1 MTFAFEGAREDR
13 AKPSMWIVRLLSLV
27 ATMLLIMAVAS
38 GGVVAQTPSSTPLR
52 RVLVLYSDERLGPF
66 NIILDEA
73 IRATFAADTSHRI
86 EFHSEFLDVHPISG
100 ESMQTTQTAAGCY
113 SGERCAVQ
121 RVRRPAGRTC
131 WWPESSCALPMN
143 VGEFAL

>member
-52 RVLVLYSDERLGPF
+52 RVLVLYSDERLVLF

-86 EFHSEFLDVHPISG
+86 EFHSEFLDVTRFPG

-121 RVRRPAGRTC
+121 RVRRPAGRTY
-131 WWPESSCALPMN
+131 WWPESSRALPMN
-143 VGEFAL
+143 AGEFAL

>member
-1 MTFAFEGAREDR
+1 MTFPSEVTREDW

-27 ATMLLIMAVAS
+27 ATMLLILALAS

-52 RVLVLYSDERLGPF
+52 RVLVLYSDERLVPY

-86 EFHSEFLDVHPISG
+86 EFHSEFLDVTRFPG
-100 ESMQTTQTAAGCY
+100 ESQQQRQRDFLRDKY
-113 SGERCAVQ
+113 RERPPDLVIAVAE
-121 RVRRPAGRTC
+121 PA
-131 WWPESSCALPMN
+131 L
-143 VGEFAL
+143 

>member
-1 MTFAFEGAREDR
+1 
-13 AKPSMWIVRLLSLV
+13 MWIMRLLRV
-27 ATMLLIMAVAS
+27 GAIMLLLTVWAAS
-38 GGVVAQTPSSTPLR
+38 SVVAQTPSSMPLR
-52 RVLVLYSDERLGPF
+52 RVLVLYSDERLVPF

-86 EFHSEFLDVHPISG
+86 EFHSEFLDVTRFPG
-100 ESMQTTQTAAGCY
+100 DSMQTTQTAAGCY

-131 WWPESSCALPMN
+131 WSWESSCALPMN
-143 VGEFAL
+143 AGEFAL

>member
-1 MTFAFEGAREDR
+1 
-13 AKPSMWIVRLLSLV
+13 MWIVRLLSLV

-52 RVLVLYSDERLGPF
+52 RVLVLYSDERLVPF

-86 EFHSEFLDVHPISG
+86 GLLLRR
-100 ESMQTTQTAAGCY
+100 TL
-113 SGERCAVQ
+113 RCATGMPSCWSDLLV
-121 RVRRPAGRTC
+121 AGIVVCIANECR
-131 WWPESSCALPMN
+131 
-143 VGEFAL
+143 

>member
-52 RVLVLYSDERLGPF
+52 RVLVLYSDERLVLF

-73 IRATFAADTSHRI
+73 IRATFAADTS
-86 EFHSEFLDVHPISG
+86 
-100 ESMQTTQTAAGCY
+100 
-113 SGERCAVQ
+113 ERCAVQ
-121 RVRRPAGRTC
+121 RVRRPAGRTY
-131 WWPESSCALPMN
+131 WWPESSRALPMN
-143 VGEFAL
+143 AGEFAL